1 MIVGLCDTQIGGF
14 SPILT
19 NNTHRGIK
27 KKLVKKSADFF
38 GQEKSADFFVG
49 GEIVWWDTSF
59 REYCGAHAASSVF
72 LILIHVLVLGAARR
86 SLGVQTRPA
95 LEACVRSRG
104 TREGERGC
112 AGGRWV

>member
-1 MIVGLCDTQIGGF
+1 MSLKLAENSVLHSMIVGLCDTQISRF

-19 NNTHRGIK
+19 NNTHREIK

-59 REYCGAHAASSVF
+59 RLLTFKRYLF
-72 LILIHVLVLGAARR
+72 FR
-86 SLGVQTRPA
+86 
-95 LEACVRSRG
+95 
-104 TREGERGC
+104 
-112 AGGRWV
+112 

>member
-1 MIVGLCDTQIGGF
+1 MTLKLAENSVLHSMIVGLCDTQISRF

-19 NNTHRGIK
+19 NNTHREIK

-59 REYCGAHAASSVF
+59 TLFFFFFHLHNLHNSKKLSIGYLMVF
-72 LILIHVLVLGAARR
+72 IA
-86 SLGVQTRPA
+86 
-95 LEACVRSRG
+95 
-104 TREGERGC
+104 
-112 AGGRWV
+112 